1 MFRRYADDS
10 IVAFER
16 KDDAEAYLRKLPERL
31 VKFGLELAAE
41 KSALVKFN
49 RWEPETSGRFTFLGF
64 DFFWRKTLRNPNH
77 RKVTR
82 NTNGKKF
89 RASLAALK
97 EWLMKARSLRLSEIL
112 ATLRRKLQGYW
123 NYYCVIGN
131 SEKTATYAHHARGL
145 VFKWLNR
152 RSQRKS
158 FNWAE
163 FNAAWTRWNLA
174 VPRVTEKPSPKFAR
188 QSQPSPA

>member
-1 MFRRYADDS
+1 
-10 IVAFER
+10 
-16 KDDAEAYLRKLPERL
+16 
-31 VKFGLELAAE
+31 
-41 KSALVKFN
+41 VKFN

-82 NTNGKKF
+82 NTNAKKY
-89 RASLAALK
+89 RASLRKLK
-97 EWLMKARSLRLSEIL
+97 EWLKKARSLPLRDIL
-112 ATLRRKLQGYW
+112 ATLGRKLQGYW

-131 SEKTATYAHHARGL
+131 SEKTGTYAYHARGL

-163 FNAAWTRWNLA
+163 FNAAWERWKLPA
-174 VPRVTEKPSPKFAR
+174 PRVIEKPSPKFAR